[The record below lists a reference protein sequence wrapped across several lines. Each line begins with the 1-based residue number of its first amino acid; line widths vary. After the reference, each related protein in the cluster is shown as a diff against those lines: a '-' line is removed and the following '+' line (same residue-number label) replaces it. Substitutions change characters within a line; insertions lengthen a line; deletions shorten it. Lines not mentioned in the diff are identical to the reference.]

1 LLSLKKPFDTVEAS
15 QLANALTEKW
25 WLHAQFRRKME
36 ELESRVAERTHEL
49 QHTNHALET
58 EVVEHCRAEES
69 LRLLGSAVEQSKES
83 IVITDAQLDLPGPKI
98 LFVNPAFTKMTGYSA
113 EEAIGNTPRILQG
126 PRTDPTVL
134 SRLRRTLQRGEA
146 FEGEGI
152 NYRKGGEEFYL
163 EWQIAPIRGAGG
175 NTTHFVAVQH
185 DITARKRTEEALQER
200 AQLAGLEVDVGTAL
214 TRGGTLAEMLRLCSE
229 AIVRH
234 LDTAFA
240 RVWTLNE
247 REQMLE
253 LQASAGL
260 YTHLNGPHGRVPVG
274 KFKIGLIAQERMPHM
289 TNQVV
294 GDPRV
299 NDQEWAKRE
308 GIVAFAGYP
317 LVVDDR
323 LLGVVAM
330 FARHSLTQT
339 ALQALASVSRNIAVG
354 IERTGG
360 GAVAVQDRAP

>member
-1 LLSLKKPFDTVEAS
+1 
-15 QLANALTEKW
+15 
-25 WLHAQFRRKME
+25 
-36 ELESRVAERTHEL
+36 
-49 QHTNHALET
+49 
-58 EVVEHCRAEES
+58 
-69 LRLLGSAVEQSKES
+69 
-83 IVITDAQLDLPGPKI
+83 
-98 LFVNPAFTKMTGYSA
+98 
-113 EEAIGNTPRILQG
+113 
-126 PRTDPTVL
+126 
-134 SRLRRTLQRGEA
+134 
-146 FEGEGI
+146 
-152 NYRKGGEEFYL
+152 
-163 EWQIAPIRGAGG
+163 
-175 NTTHFVAVQH
+175 
-185 DITARKRTEEALQER
+185 
-200 AQLAGLEVDVGTAL
+200 
-214 TRGGTLAEMLRLCSE
+214 MLRLCSE